1 MPEPRKRWV
10 SPMVYA
16 SVAMALTVCVLSGH
30 SKKVDLRV
38 SVTGIVRTNGVL
50 RVSASVTNCGPITV
64 IWGGGD
70 TPFNDV
76 RWFSQTGW
84 VTSTIPNGSHSSL
97 GTIQPAESF
106 EHSFEVPVSAQ
117 RVQAL
122 ARFQVF
128 SLGDR
133 IRDPLIR
140 AGIVS
145 QSGMISE
152 FLKERSR
159 QRDDLDLAS
168 DVMTV
173 NE

>member
-1 MPEPRKRWV
+1 MPDPRKRWV
-10 SPMVYA
+10 SAMLYA
-16 SVAMALTVCVLSGH
+16 SVAMAVTVVVLSVH
-30 SKKVDLRV
+30 SKKVDVRV
-38 SVTGIVRTNGVL
+38 SVTGILRTNGVL
-50 RVSASVTNCGPITV
+50 RVSAAVTNCGPITV

-76 RWFSQTGW
+76 RWLSQAGW

-97 GTIQPAESF
+97 GEIRPGESF
-106 EHSFEVPVSAQ
+106 EHSFEVPASAQ
-117 RVQAL
+117 KVQAL
-122 ARFQVF
+122 ARFEVF

-140 AGIVS
+140 SGIVS
-145 QSGMISE
+145 PGGVISE
-152 FLKERSR
+152 FLRERPQR
-159 QRDDLDLAS
+159 RDDLDLAS